1 MSERIYMDYN
11 ASTPPAPGVAEA
23 ITQFLNVSWGNPS
36 SAHAEGRRARAQ
48 REQAR
53 EAVAR
58 SLDAQPEEVVF
69 TSGGSEADALAL
81 RGLVEA
87 GLVRSLVLGGLEH
100 PAVLATARW
109 LERHGTPV
117 RLLAVD
123 RDGRVDPQQLPEVL
137 LGLDR
142 PLVSVM
148 LAQNE
153 IGALNDLPAI
163 CRLARA
169 AGALVHSDAVAAYG
183 KVPLSFRELGI
194 DLLSVSAHK
203 IGGPAGVG
211 ALVIREQLKP
221 AAYCHG
227 GTQELGR
234 RPGTEALPLIVGF
247 GFASGLVP
255 SRLEAAART
264 EARRERLEQLL
275 CARIEGVVIAARG
288 ARRLPNTIAAIFRDV
303 SGSDLVTAA
312 DARGLS
318 ISAGAACHSA
328 AGSPTMTA
336 LALPEEYGRGL
347 VRISMSP
354 TVTQAQVDQAGEILV
369 AAVSMLRQVGS
380 R

>member
-23 ITQFLNVSWGNPS
+23 IAQFLNVSWGNPS

-100 PAVLATARW
+100 PAVLASARW

-148 LAQNE
+148 FAQNE

-183 KVPLSFRELGI
+183 KVPISFRELGI

-211 ALVIREQLKP
+211 ALVIREPLKP
-221 AAYCHG
+221 AAYCQG
-227 GTQELGR
+227 GTQEHGR

-247 GFASGLVP
+247 GYASGLVP
-255 SRLEAAART
+255 SRLAASSRT
-264 EARRERLEQLL
+264 QALRERLEQLL
-275 CARIEGVVIAARG
+275 SARIEDVVIAAR
-288 ARRLPNTIAAIFRDV
+288 AAPRLPNTTAAIFRDV

-354 TVTQAQVDQAGEILV
+354 TVTPTQVDQAGEILV
-369 AAVSMLRQVGS
+369 ASVSMLRQVGS